1 MSLIFVLTLRIKALC
16 VVPTPEIASQV
27 RTTIEK
33 LTTGFEVSIGMLVPG
48 GEFARSLHVFP
59 IFPNAQSNTGD
70 STAELATKQIVIA
83 TPGPMAVE
91 IRRSR
96 DLFAN
101 VVVVTLDEADQ
112 LFKDY
117 DSDISS
123 LKRFN
128 HSASLA

>member
-1 MSLIFVLTLRIKALC
+1 MLI
-16 VVPTPEIASQV
+16 
-27 RTTIEK
+27 
-33 LTTGFEVSIGMLVPG
+33 PG
-48 GEFARSLHVFP
+48 GEFAPCLCVSLVS
-59 IFPNAQSNTGD
+59 PNAQSNAGD
-70 STAELATKQIVIA
+70 STAELASKQIVIA
-83 TPGPMAVE
+83 TPSRLNGE